1 VKIKVLLLAAYI
13 LFLATLA
20 GLFARDIQ
28 NIDIAANSVSLFL
41 KYSIAFAIA
50 SVLFLAINS
59 IVRLKDKLKSF
70 REATTYHI
78 VLLALFSI
86 SVLLPLLGLAL
97 GTESRTINFEN
108 RKLVEKPV
116 LSLNSLSSFAN
127 QYTAYFNDNFGFR
140 KMLMSLNSYIKV
152 KFLNT
157 STVPDVILGKRDW
170 LYYRP
175 GLEDSSGSTL
185 FTTEELLGMKRAVES
200 QSQWMA
206 EKGIYY
212 LIVIAPNK
220 ETIYPEYLPAKIDL
234 SNHQTQLDQLLTA
247 VGSSQN
253 VHILDLRECLLKS
266 KKSDDYSLYF
276 RTDTHWNS
284 YGAYIGYNEII
295 QKLADHFPNL
305 ILPSTFG
312 PNISPNPIPASGDLA
327 NMLALHGILN
337 ENAPITVANG
347 VSPEANKI
355 PKVVVFRDSFF
366 NALSP
371 YFDINFKQTINYT
384 AADKID
390 VSVLT
395 NDPPQAVLVICVQ
408 RQMTGILG
416 WVNQLIPAR

>member
-20 GLFARDIQ
+20 GLFVRDIQ
-28 NIDIAANSVSLFL
+28 NIDIAANSVNLFL

-50 SVLFLAINS
+50 SVIFLAINS
-59 IVRLKDKLKSF
+59 IVRLKDNLKSF
-70 REATTYHI
+70 REDTTYHI

-108 RKLVEKPV
+108 RKLLEKPV
-116 LSLNSLSSFAN
+116 LSLSSISSFAN

-152 KFLNT
+152 KCLNT
-157 STVPDVILGKRDW
+157 STIPDVILGKSDW

-175 GLEDSSGSTL
+175 SLEDSSGSTL
-185 FTTEELLGMKRAVES
+185 LTPEELLSVKRAVER

-206 EKGIYY
+206 ERGIYY

-220 ETIYPEYLPAKIDL
+220 ETIYPEYLPDKIDL
-234 SNHQTQLDQLLTA
+234 SNHQTQLDQLLSA
-247 VGSSQN
+247 VGTSQN

-266 KKSDDYSLYF
+266 KKTSDYNLFF

-284 YGAYIGYNEII
+284 YGAFIGYNAIV

-312 PNISPNPIPASGDLA
+312 PNISLNPAPVSGDLT
-327 NMLALHGILN
+327 NMLALHGILTEN
-337 ENAPITVANG
+337 EPEVLTDA

-355 PKVVVFRDSFF
+355 HKVVIFRDSFF
-366 NALSP
+366 DALKYYCS
-371 YFDINFKQTINYT
+371 INFEQTINY
-384 AADKID
+384 AATDKFD
-390 VSVLT
+390 ASVLT

-408 RQMTGILG
+408 RQMTDILG

>member
-1 VKIKVLLLAAYI
+1 MLLGAYI
-13 LFLATLA
+13 LILAILA
-20 GLFARDIQ
+20 VLFARDIQ
-28 NIDIAANSVSLFL
+28 NIDIAANSVNIFL
-41 KYSIAFAIA
+41 KNSIAFAIA

-59 IVRLKDKLKSF
+59 IVRLKDNLKSF
-70 REATTYHI
+70 REGTTYQI

-86 SVLLPLLGLAL
+86 SVLLPLLGLAM

-116 LSLNSLSSFAN
+116 LSMSSLPSFAN

-140 KMLMSLNSYIKV
+140 KMLMSLNSYIKF
-152 KFLNT
+152 KYLNT
-157 STVPDVILGKRDW
+157 SAVPDVILGKSDW

-175 GLEDSSGSTL
+175 SLEDSSGNTL
-185 FTTEELLGMKRAVES
+185 FTPEELLSMKKSIER

-206 EKGIYY
+206 ERGIYY

-220 ETIYPEYLPAKIDL
+220 ETIYPEYLPDKINL

-247 VGSSQN
+247 VGTSQN
-253 VHILDLRECLLKS
+253 VHFLDLRECLLKS
-266 KKSDDYSLYF
+266 KKSGDYNLYF

-284 YGAYIGYNEII
+284 YGAYIGYNEIV
-295 QKLADHFPNL
+295 QKLADHFPSL
-305 ILPSTFG
+305 TPPSTSG
-312 PNISPNPIPASGDLA
+312 SNISLNPIPVSGDLA

-337 ENAPITVANG
+337 ENAPITVTNG
-347 VSPEANKI
+347 VSTDANKI
-355 PKVVVFRDSFF
+355 HKVVVFRDSFF

-371 YFDINFKQTINYT
+371 YFGINFEQTINYSAT
-384 AADKID
+384 DKFD
-390 VSVLT
+390 ASVIT